1 MKRIWK
7 RFCKHRFAMAGLF
20 IVGLMLLCA
29 IFAPFLAPADPNAI
43 SRDFESPP
51 GKGHSLGT
59 DNVGRDVLSRLI
71 YASRVSALVGIG
83 SAAVSTLIGLFLGL
97 EAGFLGGAAD
107 AVIMRFADV
116 FMSFPGLILIMVI
129 QTISGPGLEKVILYL
144 GVFGWPQAA
153 RLVRGSVL
161 AVKET
166 DYVKSAVILGFGPPR
181 IAVFHILPNIA
192 GPILVQATFGVASAI
207 LIESALSFLGLGV
220 SPPTASWGNML
231 TDSQSL
237 TTLTS
242 RPWLWIPPGVMIL
255 LCVLAFNFV
264 GDGLRD
270 ALDPKS

>member
-7 RFCKHRFAMAGLF
+7 RFCKHYFALAGLF
-20 IVGLMLLCA
+20 VISLMVLCA
-29 IFAPFLAPADPNAI
+29 VFAPFLAPADPNAI

-51 GKGHSLGT
+51 GKDHPLGT

-71 YASRVSALVGIG
+71 YAVRVSALVGIG
-83 SAAVSTLIGLFLGL
+83 SVTVSTLIGLLLGL
-97 EAGFLGGAAD
+97 GAGYLGGAAD
-107 AVIMRFADV
+107 AVIMRFADI
-116 FMSFPGLILIMVI
+116 FMSFPGLILIMII

-144 GVFGWPQAA
+144 GVFGWPQVA

-161 AVKET
+161 AVKES
-166 DYVKSAVILGFGPPR
+166 DYVKSALILGLGPAR

-192 GPILVQATFGVASAI
+192 GPILVQVSFGVAGAI
-207 LIESALSFLGLGV
+207 LTESALSFLGLGV

-231 TDSQSL
+231 TESQSL

-242 RPWLWIPPGVMIL
+242 RPWLWIPPGIMIL
-255 LCVLAFNFV
+255 SCVLAFNFV